1 MPRGEGSIVRGTAVF
16 ASGTMLSR
24 IFGLVRDIVAGYFFA
39 GPALDAWIVAWRIP
53 NTFRQLLAEGATNA
67 LYVPVFS
74 EYVEKKGKRAMLD
87 LAGTMATVSVIC
99 LAAVTLLGIVCAR
112 WLISPVELL
121 RAVSGGEGPTAE
133 NFALTVNLL
142 RWTFPYLFLIGVAAV
157 LTGVLYTQRH
167 FAAPAYSPVL
177 LNVSLIASCFALR
190 SQFPHPVFALV
201 VGALIGGVAQLAL
214 QSAVAANKGIFP
226 VPRATFGH
234 PGLKQIGILFLPV
247 VVTQGVNQVNL
258 LVDTWFAH
266 SLGEGSVTSL
276 YYASRLYQLPL
287 GAFAV
292 AASTAALPV
301 MSRLAAAKDFD
312 GLVKTFSRGV
322 RLAAFLCFPAVAV
335 MVFAPQPLIRTL
347 FQYGRFSE
355 TLTSRAAWPLLFYAL
370 GLVSFASVKTATSA
384 MYAIQQTKLAM
395 VAGVAGMLANIAL
408 NFALVRHMQTGGLAL
423 ATALSF
429 TLNLA
434 ILLALLKWKI
444 GSLDGQRIAG
454 SLSRMLVAAAG
465 AGLAIRLITPHLERL
480 IGTTGIPAR
489 VAVLSALLLVC
500 GTMYVAVCWLLRLEE
515 PREIVR
521 QIRERRSPR

>member
-1 MPRGEGSIVRGTAVF
+1 
-16 ASGTMLSR
+16 
-24 IFGLVRDIVAGYFFA
+24 
-39 GPALDAWIVAWRIP
+39 
-53 NTFRQLLAEGATNA
+53 
-67 LYVPVFS
+67 
-74 EYVEKKGKRAMLD
+74 
-87 LAGTMATVSVIC
+87 
-99 LAAVTLLGIVCAR
+99 
-112 WLISPVELL
+112 
-121 RAVSGGEGPTAE
+121 
-133 NFALTVNLL
+133 
-142 RWTFPYLFLIGVAAV
+142 
-157 LTGVLYTQRH
+157 
-167 FAAPAYSPVL
+167 
-177 LNVSLIASCFALR
+177 
-190 SQFPHPVFALV
+190 
-201 VGALIGGVAQLAL
+201 
-214 QSAVAANKGIFP
+214 
-226 VPRATFGH
+226 
-234 PGLKQIGILFLPV
+234 
-247 VVTQGVNQVNL
+247 
-258 LVDTWFAH
+258 
-266 SLGEGSVTSL
+266 
-276 YYASRLYQLPL
+276 
-287 GAFAV
+287 
-292 AASTAALPV
+292 
-301 MSRLAAAKDFD
+301 
-312 GLVKTFSRGV
+312 
-322 RLAAFLCFPAVAV
+322 
-335 MVFAPQPLIRTL
+335 
-347 FQYGRFSE
+347 
-355 TLTSRAAWPLLFYAL
+355 LLFYAL